1 MHIALLRM
9 AWLAPLL
16 LSTVASVHRTDRNPD
31 TRPCLAQSR
40 GYSWIGDLEMSA
52 RNFRGALD
60 AYQSAADLLTKLRD
74 EHKLDVNGE
83 PDLAHVRR
91 AMAECARRLIRVS

>member
-60 AYQSAADLLTKLRD
+60 ALP
-74 EHKLDVNGE
+74 VGGG
-83 PDLAHVRR
+83 PAHEIARR
-91 AMAECARRLIRVS
+91 AQTRRERRA